1 METNVGYD
9 RATLENGSCAQ
20 TSHRSWAA
28 LCISTVAVLT
38 IVVVSVLVPV
48 SATQTDVPNEKPQ
61 LATGQPHASANTSG
75 SSATSGYWL
84 VASDGGI
91 FSYGDAGFHGSAGAL
106 ALNRPIVGM
115 APTPDGAGYWL
126 VASDGGIFSY
136 GDAGFHG
143 SAGALALNR
152 PIVGMAATS
161 TPPFGVMSAPAGYT
175 SQQMIFDDQFSG
187 TTLDTTKWNTYL
199 GAEGNV
205 WNNLGSLPWPF
216 SGHNS
221 VAHGGNGDNL
231 EMYAPSQVSVDN
243 GLRLT
248 AQPNTNRYASTYPW
262 LSGVVTTE
270 GKFLLPTTG
279 WYLQVRA
286 KMPNTSN
293 GMWPSIWFMCGTMTN
308 CPVDNELDGFG
319 GGWLGSSNDQGES
332 DFFSNQGQRSAVWS
346 TDGLDVS
353 AGYHVYGVQFIP
365 GKSIAVYFD
374 GRLVWQVLASSGTT
388 IVGEPYEI
396 ILDLQVA
403 SAKTGSWHTVANAST
418 PVSFMDIAE
427 VQAYS

>member
-1 METNVGYD
+1 MKTNVGYD

-75 SSATSGYWL
+75 SSATS
-84 VASDGGI
+84 
-91 FSYGDAGFHGSAGAL
+91 
-106 ALNRPIVGM
+106 
-115 APTPDGAGYWL
+115 GYWL

-418 PVSFMDIAE
+418 SVSFMDIAE